1 MNKSVEHIYI
11 CMNIITSACMYWL
24 TVWLVDDQTDF
35 LFNILNTLTRIVRNV
50 SELLT
55 AVWRLGSSVYYMHYL
70 DQQRNVDQQQRV
82 GTWAEWGP
90 WGTCSQTCNG
100 YISRSRQC
108 EGGNCEGEAT
118 HRAPCYYE
126 NDAGCTQGKL
136 SQQNCLTRDRVTF
149 KII

>member
-1 MNKSVEHIYI
+1 M
-11 CMNIITSACMYWL
+11 
-24 TVWLVDDQTDF
+24 
-35 LFNILNTLTRIVRNV
+35 
-50 SELLT
+50 
-55 AVWRLGSSVYYMHYL
+55 VYYIHYS

-82 GTWAEWGP
+82 GTWAEWGL

-126 NDAGCTQGKL
+126 NDAGCTRGKL
-136 SQQNCLTRDRVTF
+136 SQQLSN
-149 KII
+149 